1 MHHVTLF
8 HSRGNDLASLFTRC
22 VFPLKLDIQGYIG
35 WILSAYLAQVREF
48 ESSLGNRYR
57 YMKVLAI
64 INKLKISYP
73 IVFFPSSFAKL
84 N

>member
-8 HSRGNDLASLFTRC
+8 HSRGNDLASLFIRC

-35 WILSAYLAQVREF
+35 WILSACLAQVREF
-48 ESSLGNRYR
+48 SSLLLEIGI
-57 YMKVLAI
+57 YMKVLVI